1 MAANSTTITAPGT
14 ISPKVFWPVVVGLTL
29 TFLGSFL
36 AALTPD
42 MLTGLGPFAVPM
54 SLALGAVAQGLT
66 AYLKRDELRDI
77 GVEATAAVLP
87 APPTVLPPAPAETN
101 TDAAVADAPDAA
113 GGLQAEIDALHR
125 ATQTTETTVEVP

>member
-87 APPTVLPPAPAETN
+87 APPTVLPPVVDETG
-101 TDAAVADAPDAA
+101 TEPTVADAPDTA
-113 GGLQAEIDALHR
+113 GDLQTEVAALH
-125 ATQTTETTVEVP
+125 QDTEGA

>member
-42 MLTGLGPFAVPM
+42 MLTGMGPFAVPM

-77 GVEATAAVLP
+77 GVDATAAVLP
-87 APPTVLPPAPAETN
+87 APPTVLPPVVNETN
-101 TDAAVADAPDAA
+101 TGATVPDAPDTASD
-113 GGLQAEIDALHR
+113 LQAELDALHR
-125 ATQTTETTVEVP
+125 DTRA

>member
-1 MAANSTTITAPGT
+1 MAANSTTVTAPGT

-77 GVEATAAVLP
+77 GVDATAAVLP
-87 APPTVLPPAPAETN
+87 APPVVLPPVVDEASTESP
-101 TDAAVADAPDAA
+101 VADAPDTA
-113 GGLQAEIDALHR
+113 GDLQAELDALHR
-125 ATQTTETTVEVP
+125 DIRG

>member
-14 ISPKVFWPVVVGLTL
+14 ISPKVFWSVVVGLTL

-77 GVEATAAVLP
+77 GVDATAAVLP
-87 APPTVLPPAPAETN
+87 APPVVIPPADET
-101 TDAAVADAPDAA
+101 AADVPVEDAPDTA
-113 GGLQAEIDALHR
+113 GDLQAELDALHR
-125 ATQTTETTVEVP
+125 DTRA

>member
-77 GVEATAAVLP
+77 GVDATAAVLP
-87 APPTVLPPAPAETN
+87 APPTVLPPVVDETG
-101 TDAAVADAPDAA
+101 TEPTVADAPDTASD
-113 GGLQAEIDALHR
+113 LQAELDALHR
-125 ATQTTETTVEVP
+125 DTRV